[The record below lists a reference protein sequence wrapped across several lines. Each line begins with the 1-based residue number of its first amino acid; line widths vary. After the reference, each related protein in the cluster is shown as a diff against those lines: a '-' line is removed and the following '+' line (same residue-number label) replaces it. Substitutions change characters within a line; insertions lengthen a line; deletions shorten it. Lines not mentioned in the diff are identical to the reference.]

1 MTHLPT
7 QPSPSARQPILCS
20 PLFSALRALV
30 FSAVVCV
37 TLTTHSSS
45 LMAQEQGD
53 NTANGAQDSTQEGSI
68 KARVQKSIEEG
79 QAALK
84 RSQSRSVRRSR
95 VKKLSALKEALRS
108 FSVAHRSITVM
119 RDLQQDP
126 QELSDEL
133 DKGFLDVLSDPLV
146 QKELNDIESALM
158 KALVNKDYNKAGE
171 LAQQLSELNARS
183 REYLYLIRLF
193 NSAQP

>member
-1 MTHLPT
+1 MKTF
-7 QPSPSARQPILCS
+7 SLCS
-20 PLFSALRALV
+20 PSLASRCLPLSLLALSLAALCLPLSSTGVSSHLGARSAYA
-30 FSAVVCV
+30 
-37 TLTTHSSS
+37 
-45 LMAQEQGD
+45 
-53 NTANGAQDSTQEGSI
+53 QEGSADSSQSLKERI
-68 KARVQKSIEEG
+68 QKSITEG
-79 QAALK
+79 NEALK
-84 RSQSRSVRRSR
+84 RSQSRAAKRRKN
-95 VKKLSALKEALRS
+95 KKLTYLKEALRS

-158 KALVNKDYNKAGE
+158 KALVNKDYNKASE